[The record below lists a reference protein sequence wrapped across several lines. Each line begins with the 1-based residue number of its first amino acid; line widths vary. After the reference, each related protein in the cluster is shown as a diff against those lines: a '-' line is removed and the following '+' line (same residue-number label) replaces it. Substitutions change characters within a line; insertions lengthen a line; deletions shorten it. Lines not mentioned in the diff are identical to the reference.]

1 MDVECFIFK
10 QLQEGVVVFLLV
22 VEAEGVEE
30 VEEEEGDND
39 RRDLDNKLA
48 YA

>member
-22 VEAEGVEE
+22 VEAEGVVEE
-30 VEEEEGDND
+30 EEEEGDND